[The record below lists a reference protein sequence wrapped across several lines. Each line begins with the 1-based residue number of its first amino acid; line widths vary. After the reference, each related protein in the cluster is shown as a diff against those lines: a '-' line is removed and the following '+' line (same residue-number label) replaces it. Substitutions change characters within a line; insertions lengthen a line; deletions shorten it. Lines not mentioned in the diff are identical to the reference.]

1 MFDLFAT
8 ILAWFYAIT
17 HNYAIAIAMLTLCV
31 MIVLTPLTLKGTKS
45 MLQLQK
51 LQPQVKRLQA
61 EHKGDRQKLNE
72 EMMALY
78 KENRINPLSGCLPL
92 LLQAPI
98 FFILYRVLSG
108 LTRTCPSDG
117 EIGGVSCA
125 SVGSSVG
132 TFFPDYVKQSS
143 ELFQSLVGKTEM
155 LAFGLDLSKP
165 ATQQL
170 SEGFINGLPYLIL
183 VLVVG
188 ALSYYQQR
196 QVSSRMKDNVNP
208 QQQMIMKVL
217 PAFFALI
224 SLTLPAGLIV
234 YFLTSSCYRIAQ
246 QAYITR
252 RFYRDEGSER
262 RRLRQRGEEGQAGA
276 QADAHV
282 HEQAQARAQARACR
296 PAHAEA
302 TDLGSGHAAPTGD
315 QPQPTTSDASTSHAA
330 GAEEEVAENLNDG
343 VGGDDREVGR
353 GGQGGRPRPARCRR
367 GRRRVRGGG
376 GAEARLVRPDPRRGP
391 RPGPRPPDPTPT
403 QGRAAGT
410 SAPDARR
417 EAEGGR
423 PKRRRRRKVG
433 AAAPAAAKHAGGAA
447 GQEGAEGERVAKRGQ
462 RSGRGPGPG

>member
-17 HNYAIAIAMLTLCV
+17 HNYAIAIALLTLCV

-108 LTRTCPSDG
+108 LTRICPSDG
-117 EIGGVSCA
+117 EIGGVSCE

-170 SEGFINGLPYLIL
+170 SEGFVNGLPYLIL

-252 RFYRDEGSER
+252 RFYRDEGQS
-262 RRLRQRGEEGQAGA
+262 GDDSGNGA
-276 QADAHV
+276 KKGK
-282 HEQAQARAQARACR
+282 
-296 PAHAEA
+296 PAPK
-302 TDLGSGHAAPTGD
+302 PT
-315 QPQPTTSDASTSHAA
+315 PTSTSKPKPEPKPSAA
-330 GAEEEVAENLNDG
+330 
-343 VGGDDREVGR
+343 RPTPKRPTSGR
-353 GGQGGRPRPARCRR
+353 ATPPQRATNPNRPRPT
-367 GRRRVRGGG
+367 
-376 GAEARLVRPDPRRGP
+376 
-391 RPGPRPPDPTPT
+391 PRPPTRPTP
-403 QGRAAGT
+403 
-410 SAPDARR
+410 
-417 EAEGGR
+417 
-423 PKRRRRRKVG
+423 KK
-433 AAAPAAAKHAGGAA
+433 K
-447 GQEGAEGERVAKRGQ
+447 
-462 RSGRGPGPG
+462 

>member
-1 MFDLFAT
+1 VFDLFAT
-8 ILAWFYAIT
+8 ILAWFYALT

-117 EIGGVSCA
+117 EIGGVSCS

-143 ELFQSLVGKTEM
+143 ELFQSLVGKTQM

-165 ATQQL
+165 ATKQL

-252 RFYRDEGSER
+252 RFYRDEGS
-262 RRLRQRGEEGQAGA
+262 
-276 QADAHV
+276 
-282 HEQAQARAQARACR
+282 
-296 PAHAEA
+296 
-302 TDLGSGHAAPTGD
+302 
-315 QPQPTTSDASTSHAA
+315 
-330 GAEEEVAENLNDG
+330 
-343 VGGDDREVGR
+343 GGDDSGNGAKKGKPAPKPTPTSTSKPKPEPKPEPAVRPTPKRPTSGR
-353 GGQGGRPRPARCRR
+353 ATPPQRATNPNRPRPT
-367 GRRRVRGGG
+367 
-376 GAEARLVRPDPRRGP
+376 
-391 RPGPRPPDPTPT
+391 PRPPTRP
-403 QGRAAGT
+403 
-410 SAPDARR
+410 AP
-417 EAEGGR
+417 
-423 PKRRRRRKVG
+423 KK
-433 AAAPAAAKHAGGAA
+433 K
-447 GQEGAEGERVAKRGQ
+447 
-462 RSGRGPGPG
+462 

>member
-8 ILAWFYAIT
+8 ILAWFYALT
-17 HNYAIAIAMLTLCV
+17 HNYAIAIALLTLCV

-108 LTRTCPSDG
+108 LTRICPADG
-117 EIGGVSCA
+117 EIGGTTCA
-125 SVGSSVG
+125 SVGSKVG

-143 ELFQSLVGKTEM
+143 EIFQSLVGKTEM

-165 ATQQL
+165 ATKQL
-170 SEGFINGLPYLIL
+170 SEGFVNGLPYLIL

-246 QAYITR
+246 QSYITR
-252 RFYRDEGSER
+252 RFYRDEGS
-262 RRLRQRGEEGQAGA
+262 
-276 QADAHV
+276 
-282 HEQAQARAQARACR
+282 
-296 PAHAEA
+296 
-302 TDLGSGHAAPTGD
+302 S
-315 QPQPTTSDASTSHAA
+315 
-330 GAEEEVAENLNDG
+330 
-343 VGGDDREVGR
+343 GDDSGNGAKKGKPAPKPTPTSTGKPKPEPKPKPETAARPTPKRPTSGR
-353 GGQGGRPRPARCRR
+353 ATPPQRATNPNRPRPT
-367 GRRRVRGGG
+367 
-376 GAEARLVRPDPRRGP
+376 
-391 RPGPRPPDPTPT
+391 PRPPTRP
-403 QGRAAGT
+403 
-410 SAPDARR
+410 AP
-417 EAEGGR
+417 
-423 PKRRRRRKVG
+423 KK
-433 AAAPAAAKHAGGAA
+433 K
-447 GQEGAEGERVAKRGQ
+447 
-462 RSGRGPGPG
+462 

>member
-17 HNYAIAIAMLTLCV
+17 HNYAIAIALLTLCV

-108 LTRTCPSDG
+108 LTRTCPADG
-117 EIGGVSCA
+117 EIGGVSCE

-132 TFFPDYVKQSS
+132 TFFPDYVEAVERAVPEPGGQDRDDGVRPGPVQAGHPAAVAKASS
-143 ELFQSLVGKTEM
+143 TACPTSSSCSSS
-155 LAFGLDLSKP
+155 A
-165 ATQQL
+165 
-170 SEGFINGLPYLIL
+170 
-183 VLVVG
+183 

-252 RFYRDEGSER
+252 RFYRDEGQS
-262 RRLRQRGEEGQAGA
+262 GDDSGNGAEEGQAGA
-276 QADAHV
+276 QA
-282 HEQAQARAQARACR
+282 ARRRPRASPSPSPSPR
-296 PAHAEA
+296 PPPGPRRSGPTSGRA
-302 TDLGSGHAAPTGD
+302 TP
-315 QPQPTTSDASTSHAA
+315 PQRATNP
-330 GAEEEVAENLNDG
+330 N
-343 VGGDDREVGR
+343 
-353 GGQGGRPRPARCRR
+353 RPRPT
-367 GRRRVRGGG
+367 
-376 GAEARLVRPDPRRGP
+376 
-391 RPGPRPPDPTPT
+391 PRPPTRP
-403 QGRAAGT
+403 
-410 SAPDARR
+410 AP
-417 EAEGGR
+417 
-423 PKRRRRRKVG
+423 KK
-433 AAAPAAAKHAGGAA
+433 K
-447 GQEGAEGERVAKRGQ
+447 
-462 RSGRGPGPG
+462 